1 MTVEL
6 LSVHLALP
14 LFFVFFKQLFPRQV
28 GKTAVWVVLAVS
40 AVWAALTLFTPV
52 IFYLRFLSAFEYF
65 ILVAGIYILVA
76 LCRALARGEE
86 GSGIVI
92 VGLSILLLTV
102 LNDVLLSRGLIR
114 SFYMTSIGMFFFLF
128 SQAILLSV
136 KFSQLFSIVERFT
149 RELQELNQSLERFI
163 PHEVLSFLGKRSIID
178 INLGDFSE
186 ENMSVFFL
194 DIRDFTA
201 FSEHM
206 TPNDTFLFINEF
218 LERFGPI
225 VRNHGGFIDKY
236 LGDGFMAL
244 FPAAP
249 DSALD
254 AALAMR
260 EELTRFNGDHKERAN
275 PIRFGIGIHR
285 GLLMLGTIGENQR
298 MDSSVISDT
307 VNTASRLEQL
317 TKTHL
322 HDILV
327 SSAMVAGLKDRDR
340 YALHLIGSEQVKGR
354 TQAIEVYA
362 LEGRTLEE
370 RPLEGTQ

>member
-1 MTVEL
+1 
-6 LSVHLALP
+6 
-14 LFFVFFKQLFPRQV
+14 
-28 GKTAVWVVLAVS
+28 
-40 AVWAALTLFTPV
+40 
-52 IFYLRFLSAFEYF
+52 
-65 ILVAGIYILVA
+65 
-76 LCRALARGEE
+76 
-86 GSGIVI
+86 
-92 VGLSILLLTV
+92 
-102 LNDVLLSRGLIR
+102 
-114 SFYMTSIGMFFFLF
+114 MFFFLF
-128 SQAILLSV
+128 TQAILLSV
-136 KFSQLFSIVERFT
+136 KFSQLFSVVERFT
-149 RELQELNQSLERFI
+149 CELQELNQSLERFI